1 MMNLTSTLT
10 FFSWEPEKSKAREA
24 ELVGLRKELSE
35 VTDETSEEQL
45 AAMQRILARAEEE
58 AKQLRT
64 VKLKIIT
71 TAAFKA
77 LPHIKLTQMT
87 AKQEY
92 EQRKELIL
100 KCAELPLDKFNTLKS
115 PDFLKLYEDICD
127 LILKASDEIQGNKLN
142 GESFEFP
149 LLHPFENEAGQKFT
163 RIKFQVPMV
172 SHSQALADLEDDEER
187 EDFMFRVVTGLTKA
201 DFNFLSLNDY
211 LALKPQ
217 VGAFFQQS
225 AGYFRPATLNL

>member
-1 MMNLTSTLT
+1 MKLTSTLT
-10 FFSWEPEKSKAREA
+10 FFSWDAEKSKACEV
-24 ELVGLRKELSE
+24 ELVGLRKKLNE

-45 AAMQRILARAEEE
+45 ASLQRAFAKVEREAE
-58 AKQLRT
+58 QLRT
-64 VKLKIIT
+64 VKLKIIK
-71 TAAFKA
+71 TADFKA
-77 LPHIKLTQMT
+77 LPHIKLTQLT

-100 KCAELPLDKFNTLKS
+100 KCSELPLDKFNTLKS

-127 LILKASDEIQGNKLN
+127 LILKASDEIQGKKLN

-149 LLHPFENEAGQKFT
+149 LLHPFENEAGQKFS
-163 RIKFQVPMV
+163 RIKFQVPV
-172 SHSQALADLEDDEER
+172 VAHSQALADIEDDEER

-225 AGYFRPATLNL
+225 AGYFRPTTLNL